1 VCLICTSI
9 IKGTQGDLRELYAH
23 PLSRVHST
31 LPICF
36 TRYLLVHMFHSVPAC
51 LSVSLG
57 TCLFARTFVASK
69 SFIVSHK
76 THKGKGG
83 THPLNVAFILFV
95 GTNAQFNTPQ
105 VMNRAARIGSVAMS
119 GQVSDAQLFAFHNFF
134 PNMKV
139 WYMPARQWK

>member
-1 VCLICTSI
+1 
-9 IKGTQGDLRELYAH
+9 
-23 PLSRVHST
+23 
-31 LPICF
+31 
-36 TRYLLVHMFHSVPAC
+36 MFHSVPAC